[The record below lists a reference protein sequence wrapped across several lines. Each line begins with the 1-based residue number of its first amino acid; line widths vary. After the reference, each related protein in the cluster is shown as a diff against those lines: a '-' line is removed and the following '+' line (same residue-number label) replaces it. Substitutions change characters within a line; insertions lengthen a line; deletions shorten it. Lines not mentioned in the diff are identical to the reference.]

1 MVDVSTKGDTTFRD
15 IASCRRITA
24 INNEAS
30 DADIASAA
38 GTGSNGAVTGR
49 YLTQLFLG
57 TDSGSGEHA
66 LAQVRAGHDGTGTD
80 ENGYFSIHTNSG
92 AEGTPNIAAGETLT
106 ERLSINAVGLVRVF
120 GDLQVDGDLD
130 VAGGIQFT
138 DNQLTIHT
146 VSDTVLR
153 DVGFIARRSGNTT
166 SGAPSGTADATAT
179 ATLAA
184 STTVVLTAGGSAT
197 DDAYNGWYI
206 TDGTDVAIITDYV
219 GGTTTATLESAWTGA
234 TGAGVSVSL
243 YAKSHVGTF
252 YDESTDRL
260 KFAYLANVTTDEFA
274 YQGNVDVEAKNL
286 DLEGTLRVD
295 DTTDS
300 TAPSNGSARFLGGV
314 GIAKALF
321 LGDGDDSTSA
331 STGELVVNGGAA
343 TSGNI
348 YAGGNLRVLD
358 ATESDSTTTGSG
370 VFTGGVGV
378 GGNLNVGGNLVVEG
392 DLTYVSTSEILIE
405 DKLIDLGVGFN
416 GQTVGSET
424 DANADGGGISL
435 QGTTDKTITYSDST
449 NGAIFQAWS
458 FSESLQIPSARAL
471 YFGDAETDGSWR
483 MRDNGGTFSID
494 KRESGTYVNKWEL
507 TA

>member
-1 MVDVSTKGDTTFRD
+1 MVDVSTKGDTTLRD
-15 IASCRRITA
+15 IAACRRITA

-30 DADIASAA
+30 DADIAAAA
-38 GTGSNGAVTGR
+38 GTGTNGAVTGR

-57 TDSGSGEHA
+57 TDSGSGTHA
-66 LAQVRAGHDGTGTD
+66 LAQVRVGHDGTGTD
-80 ENGYFSIHTNSG
+80 ENGYFSIHTNAG

-130 VAGGIQFT
+130 VSGGIQFT

-146 VSDTVLR
+146 VSDTTLR
-153 DVGFIARRSGNTT
+153 DVGFIARRSGDTT
-166 SGAPSGTADATAT
+166 SGAPSGTADVTAT

-184 STTVVLTAGGSAT
+184 STTLVFTAGASAT
-197 DDAYNGWYI
+197 DDAYNGWYV

-219 GGTTTATLESAWTGA
+219 GATTTATLESAWTGA

-252 YDESTDRL
+252 YDESTDRM
-260 KFAYLANVTTDEFA
+260 KFAYVANVTTDEFI

-286 DLEGTLRVD
+286 DLEGTLNVD

-300 TAPSNGSARFLGGV
+300 TGGTSGAMV
-314 GIAKALF
+314 IDGGLGIAKAMF
-321 LGDGDDSTSA
+321 LGNGDDSSST
-331 STGELVVNGGAA
+331 STGELVVNGGAGISA
-343 TSGNI
+343 NL

-358 ATESDSTTTGSG
+358 ATESDSTTTGA
-370 VFTGGVGV
+370 VVITGGVGI
-378 GGNLNVGGNLVVEG
+378 GANLNVGGNLVVEG
-392 DLTYVSTSEILIE
+392 DLSYLSTTEIQIE

-435 QGTTDKTITYSDST
+435 QGTTDKTITYADST

-458 FSESLQIPSARAL
+458 FSESVEIPLARAL

-483 MRDNGGTFSID
+483 MRDNAGDFVIE
-494 KRESGTYVNKWEL
+494 KRESGTYVEKWNL
-507 TA
+507 SD